1 MLEKKIKSRIIRID
15 TYNQNT
21 ILRMIFSENELCWQT
36 KITVVSPYRPL
47 LDQVYLFCKE
57 SWNLD
62 QVEQESIKMI
72 KESASVFCY

>member
-1 MLEKKIKSRIIRID
+1 
-15 TYNQNT
+15 
-21 ILRMIFSENELCWQT
+21 MIFSENELCWQT
-36 KITVVSPYRPL
+36 KITVVSSYLPL